1 MFVDSGRLKRRGP
14 SDKAYSVS
22 KLEELTNRRPYPFI
36 PRPPI
41 NLTSPE
47 ELRPALPGAVWPMY
61 RQLER
66 VSIDESY
73 PTVTTTRK
81 DAAHPNVNMF
91 IDAKSLSKLDNSNT
105 CARQWMSCMV
115 ADNQQLMRQTYNVM
129 QPYNNVMSWS
139 CDALRPSA
147 SKFGVS
153 PAATSGQLS
162 NTQSSRWNVQLPVWN
177 GATQDSL
184 RCGNASVNP
193 SPGVHSQSTEVA
205 HFSSDACY
213 LDTAQAECRQDCF
226 GASLSECVPVL

>member
-14 SDKAYSVS
+14 ADKAYSVS

-36 PRPPI
+36 PNPPI
-41 NLTSPE
+41 TLTSPE
-47 ELRPALPGAVWPMY
+47 DLRPAPPGAVWPIY
-61 RQLER
+61 RQRER
-66 VSIDESY
+66 VSIDVSC

-91 IDAKSLSKLDNSNT
+91 IDAKSLSKLDNSNA

-115 ADNQQLMRQTYNVM
+115 ADNEQLMRQSYNVI

-139 CDALRPSA
+139 CDALRPCA
-147 SKFGVS
+147 SMFGVP
-153 PAATSGQLS
+153 PAAVSGQLS
-162 NTQSSRWNVQLPVWN
+162 NTQSSRWNVQLPVWD
-177 GATQDSL
+177 AAAQDSL
-184 RCGNASVNP
+184 RCGNSSAKP
-193 SPGVHSQSTEVA
+193 SPRDHSQSAEVA

-213 LDTAQAECRQDCF
+213 IDTAQSECRQDCF